1 MERRRQRTGW
11 WLAGIAGWL
20 GIASLDVG
28 PDPAR
33 IVTYA
38 EAFAVRALDVTGRR
52 HPIATFDGRSWLIDA
67 PGPLVGPP
75 APTRP
80 DIVGLETSEGV
91 PVTTVRV
98 YAAHGPSWRWAQE
111 AVEQVAARAA
121 GLDQPRITEVSIY
134 VPAGAGTVA
143 VYADLTVRTPEP
155 EWRGAVAGAWVLPI
169 EGASPIVLGA
179 RVVMFGTYDEFIR
192 IPRRHPLGIAV
203 AGRGGVQTWV
213 MYNRAP
219 DGDTFELADIS
230 RRGARDHPPI
240 ARGPS

>member
-121 GLDQPRITEVSIY
+121 GLDQPRVTEVSIY